1 MSLSDARNLRLAG
14 LAAGLCA
21 LFALSGCQ
29 VKPLYATDTGTAQAM
44 ASIDF
49 SEADDRVELEVRN
62 NLVFLAGGGASE
74 PVNPEYDVDFN
85 VTTRYI
91 GVLLDLK
98 YTDVKVELTSPIG
111 LEFAQAIAPIPT
123 IGFVGRGYVARNVAI
138 GGELSFFRLP
148 GEYEDYDGK
157 YTDVDFYGTVNFTN
171 NVGATLGYRSVDV
184 FYKNRFDNGALKFSG
199 IYISGVVRF

>member
-1 MSLSDARNLRLAG
+1 MSLSDARILRVAG

-29 VKPLYATDTGTAQAM
+29 VKPLYATDNVTQQAM

-74 PVNPEYDVDFN
+74 PAAPEYDVDFN

-98 YTDVKVELTSPIG
+98 TDLPRAGRVELRADFTLKRHATGEILRTGKRRTVALVDYPDQ
-111 LEFAQAIAPIPT
+111 EFAKIRATRDAENRAARELAELMRADIASWL
-123 IGFVGRGYVARNVAI
+123 GR
-138 GGELSFFRLP
+138 
-148 GEYEDYDGK
+148 
-157 YTDVDFYGTVNFTN
+157 
-171 NVGATLGYRSVDV
+171 
-184 FYKNRFDNGALKFSG
+184 
-199 IYISGVVRF
+199 

>member
-1 MSLSDARNLRLAG
+1 MSLFDARNLRLAG

-21 LFALSGCQ
+21 ILALTGCQ

-44 ASIDF
+44 AAIDF

-98 YTDVKVELTSPIG
+98 DDLPRAGRVELRADFTLKRRQTGEILRTGKRRTVALVDYPG
-111 LEFAQAIAPIPT
+111 QEFAKIRATRDAENRAARELAELMRADIASWL
-123 IGFVGRGYVARNVAI
+123 GR
-138 GGELSFFRLP
+138 
-148 GEYEDYDGK
+148 
-157 YTDVDFYGTVNFTN
+157 
-171 NVGATLGYRSVDV
+171 
-184 FYKNRFDNGALKFSG
+184 
-199 IYISGVVRF
+199 

>member
-1 MSLSDARNLRLAG
+1 MSLSDAR
-14 LAAGLCA
+14 
-21 LFALSGCQ
+21 
-29 VKPLYATDTGTAQAM
+29 KPLMSAGSASRPVSPSSTSPIVPVARAATTGTAQAM

-98 YTDVKVELTSPIG
+98 DDLPRAGRVELRADFTLKRRATGEILKTGKRRTVALVDYPG
-111 LEFAQAIAPIPT
+111 QEFAKIRATRDAENRAARELAELMRADIASWL
-123 IGFVGRGYVARNVAI
+123 GR
-138 GGELSFFRLP
+138 
-148 GEYEDYDGK
+148 
-157 YTDVDFYGTVNFTN
+157 
-171 NVGATLGYRSVDV
+171 
-184 FYKNRFDNGALKFSG
+184 
-199 IYISGVVRF
+199 